1 VVHTKYLDLFGG
13 DVLNVI
19 NPLTQGADT
28 SKLNCIAN
36 RFEIKDGVGT
46 TKVMVTETT
55 RTTIM
60 GEGSFNLGTEQ
71 LQMMV
76 TPKSKDA
83 SLLSLTIPIRISGTF
98 ANPRFLPD
106 HEAAAKAVAGSVG
119 GALLLGPAGILVP
132 FMSEGTKGDVCA
144 TAIATATGQKAPAAS
159 QTPSRSTTQPGQQ
172 QQQQGNPVQDLGR
185 NLRGLF
191 GK

>member
-1 VVHTKYLDLFGG
+1 MLV
-13 DVLNVI
+13 
-19 NPLTQGADT
+19 ADT
-28 SKLNCIAN
+28 Q
-36 RFEIKDGVGT
+36 
-46 TKVMVTETT
+46 

-60 GEGSFNLGTEQ
+60 GEGTFNLGSEQ
-71 LQMMV
+71 LQMTV

-83 SLLSLTIPIRISGTF
+83 SLLSLTIPIRVSGTF

-119 GALLLGPAGILVP
+119 GALMLGPAGILVP

-159 QTPSRSTTQPGQQ
+159 QAPSRSTTQPGQQ
-172 QQQQGNPVQDLGR
+172 QQQQPSNPVQDLGR